1 MCKIQVMYICTAKY
15 KFFAEAFFSSLH
27 HFFPEE
33 EKIVTI
39 LADDVKYISDM
50 FENIKANKEYR
61 RNKKIA
67 KRELVKIMTNTLPTV
82 NKITVKGVDVLN
94 FVNKTIEASK
104 NVSGEEV
111 IKIIL
116 SNLAEVLKTNESR
129 IVEIFTY
136 MASLSPEDREKI
148 ISHSVINTMKDNDK
162 DN

>member
-1 MCKIQVMYICTAKY
+1 
-15 KFFAEAFFSSLH
+15 
-27 HFFPEE
+27 
-33 EKIVTI
+33 
-39 LADDVKYISDM
+39 M

-67 KRELVKIMTNTLPTV
+67 KRELAKIMANTLPTV
-82 NKITVKGVDVLN
+82 NKITVRGVDVLN
-94 FVNKTIEASK
+94 FVNKTVEASK

-136 MASLSPEDREKI
+136 MASLSSEDREKI

>member
-1 MCKIQVMYICTAKY
+1 
-15 KFFAEAFFSSLH
+15 
-27 HFFPEE
+27 
-33 EKIVTI
+33 
-39 LADDVKYISDM
+39 M

-67 KRELVKIMTNTLPTV
+67 KRELVKIMANTLPTV

-116 SNLAEVLKTNESR
+116 SNLAEVLKTN
-129 IVEIFTY
+129 
-136 MASLSPEDREKI
+136 
-148 ISHSVINTMKDNDK
+148 
-162 DN
+162 

>member
-1 MCKIQVMYICTAKY
+1 
-15 KFFAEAFFSSLH
+15 
-27 HFFPEE
+27 
-33 EKIVTI
+33 
-39 LADDVKYISDM
+39 M

-67 KRELVKIMTNTLPTV
+67 KRELAKIMANTLPAV

-136 MASLSPEDREKI
+136 MASLSPEDREQI

>member
-1 MCKIQVMYICTAKY
+1 
-15 KFFAEAFFSSLH
+15 
-27 HFFPEE
+27 
-33 EKIVTI
+33 
-39 LADDVKYISDM
+39 M

-67 KRELVKIMTNTLPTV
+67 KRELAKIMANTLPTV

-136 MASLSPEDREKI
+136 MASLPPEDREKI

>member
-1 MCKIQVMYICTAKY
+1 
-15 KFFAEAFFSSLH
+15 
-27 HFFPEE
+27 
-33 EKIVTI
+33 
-39 LADDVKYISDM
+39 M
-50 FENIKANKEYR
+50 FVNIKANKEYR

-67 KRELVKIMTNTLPTV
+67 KRELAKIMANTLPTV

-148 ISHSVINTMKDNDK
+148 ILHSVINTMKDNDK

>member
-1 MCKIQVMYICTAKY
+1 
-15 KFFAEAFFSSLH
+15 
-27 HFFPEE
+27 
-33 EKIVTI
+33 
-39 LADDVKYISDM
+39 M

-61 RNKKIA
+61 RNKKIG
-67 KRELVKIMTNTLPTV
+67 KRELVKIMANTLPTV

-136 MASLSPEDREKI
+136 MPSLSPEDREKI

>member
-1 MCKIQVMYICTAKY
+1 
-15 KFFAEAFFSSLH
+15 
-27 HFFPEE
+27 
-33 EKIVTI
+33 
-39 LADDVKYISDM
+39 M

-67 KRELVKIMTNTLPTV
+67 KRELVKIMANILPTV

-136 MASLSPEDREKI
+136 MASLSPEDREKLFRI
-148 ISHSVINTMKDNDK
+148 Q
-162 DN
+162 

>member
-1 MCKIQVMYICTAKY
+1 
-15 KFFAEAFFSSLH
+15 
-27 HFFPEE
+27 
-33 EKIVTI
+33 
-39 LADDVKYISDM
+39 M

-67 KRELVKIMTNTLPTV
+67 KRELAKIMANTLPTV

-136 MASLSPEDREKI
+136 MASLSLEDREKI

>member
-1 MCKIQVMYICTAKY
+1 
-15 KFFAEAFFSSLH
+15 
-27 HFFPEE
+27 
-33 EKIVTI
+33 
-39 LADDVKYISDM
+39 M

-61 RNKKIA
+61 KNKKIA
-67 KRELVKIMTNTLPTV
+67 KRELVKIMANTLPTV

-136 MASLSPEDREKI
+136 MASLSPEDIEKI
-148 ISHSVINTMKDNDK
+148 ISYSVINTMKDNDK

>member
-1 MCKIQVMYICTAKY
+1 
-15 KFFAEAFFSSLH
+15 
-27 HFFPEE
+27 
-33 EKIVTI
+33 
-39 LADDVKYISDM
+39 M

-67 KRELVKIMTNTLPTV
+67 KRELAKIMANTLPNV
-82 NKITVKGVDVLN
+82 NKITVRGVDVLN

-116 SNLAEVLKTNESR
+116 SSLAEVLKTSESR

-136 MASLSPEDREKI
+136 MASLSLEDREKI

>member
-1 MCKIQVMYICTAKY
+1 
-15 KFFAEAFFSSLH
+15 
-27 HFFPEE
+27 
-33 EKIVTI
+33 
-39 LADDVKYISDM
+39 M

-67 KRELVKIMTNTLPTV
+67 KREFVKIMANTLPTV

-116 SNLAEVLKTNESR
+116 SNLAEILKTNESR

-136 MASLSPEDREKI
+136 MASLSPEDREKLFRI
-148 ISHSVINTMKDNDK
+148 Q
-162 DN
+162 

>member
-1 MCKIQVMYICTAKY
+1 
-15 KFFAEAFFSSLH
+15 
-27 HFFPEE
+27 
-33 EKIVTI
+33 
-39 LADDVKYISDM
+39 M

-67 KRELVKIMTNTLPTV
+67 KRELAKIMANTLPTV

-104 NVSGEEV
+104 DVSGEEV

-136 MASLSPEDREKI
+136 MVSLSPEDREKI

>member
-1 MCKIQVMYICTAKY
+1 
-15 KFFAEAFFSSLH
+15 
-27 HFFPEE
+27 
-33 EKIVTI
+33 
-39 LADDVKYISDM
+39 M

-67 KRELVKIMTNTLPTV
+67 KRELVKIMANTLPTV

-111 IKIIL
+111 IKILL

>member
-1 MCKIQVMYICTAKY
+1 
-15 KFFAEAFFSSLH
+15 
-27 HFFPEE
+27 
-33 EKIVTI
+33 
-39 LADDVKYISDM
+39 M
-50 FENIKANKEYR
+50 FENIKTNKEYR

-67 KRELVKIMTNTLPTV
+67 KRELAKIMANTLPTV

-136 MASLSPEDREKI
+136 MASLSLEDREKI

>member
-1 MCKIQVMYICTAKY
+1 
-15 KFFAEAFFSSLH
+15 
-27 HFFPEE
+27 
-33 EKIVTI
+33 
-39 LADDVKYISDM
+39 M

-67 KRELVKIMTNTLPTV
+67 KRELVKIMANTLPTV
-82 NKITVKGVDVLN
+82 NKITVKGLDVLN

-116 SNLAEVLKTNESR
+116 SNLAEILKTNESR

-136 MASLSPEDREKI
+136 MASLSPEDREKLFRI
-148 ISHSVINTMKDNDK
+148 Q
-162 DN
+162 

>member
-1 MCKIQVMYICTAKY
+1 
-15 KFFAEAFFSSLH
+15 
-27 HFFPEE
+27 
-33 EKIVTI
+33 
-39 LADDVKYISDM
+39 M
-50 FENIKANKEYR
+50 FENMKANKEYR

-67 KRELVKIMTNTLPTV
+67 KRELAKIMANTLPTV
-82 NKITVKGVDVLN
+82 NKVTVKGVDVLN
-94 FVNKTIEASK
+94 FVNKTVEASK

-148 ISHSVINTMKDNDK
+148 IAHSVISTMKDNDK

>member
-1 MCKIQVMYICTAKY
+1 
-15 KFFAEAFFSSLH
+15 
-27 HFFPEE
+27 
-33 EKIVTI
+33 
-39 LADDVKYISDM
+39 M

-67 KRELVKIMTNTLPTV
+67 KRELAKIMANTLPTV
-82 NKITVKGVDVLN
+82 NKITVRGVDVLN
-94 FVNKTIEASK
+94 FVNKTVEASK
-104 NVSGEEV
+104 NISGEEV

-136 MASLSPEDREKI
+136 MASLSSEDREKI
-148 ISHSVINTMKDNDK
+148 ISHSVINTMRDNDK